1 MSAPTI
7 SAAQAVG
14 EYLQFPDD
22 LAKITAFRKKLEK
35 EKASIDAR
43 LKSGVKEQLDATR
56 DGLRKVFGTRNN
68 IQTVKDELVTV
79 DRLCSDPQN
88 QVATFDQISRVSIVH
103 RNFERVEEMVNN
115 LIDMNTHLD
124 MLEDM
129 LTADSQDIL
138 GPAPNLLRAHYQI
151 RRLESFR
158 NETMHMAKK
167 SSADVRN
174 TLKQQF
180 ERLDGLIEG
189 FEQYVLALARNILMI
204 CMEGNVETVVKLV
217 KIAEIEGLE
226 DQKAIAIKLVKK
238 AAKMDAAA
246 KFRSMQADARVIKH
260 YTSKIRKCITESIQ
274 TTFDEAYA
282 SNGNNAA
289 AFLENV
295 DWLYQDL
302 IHIETDVVP
311 CFPQSWEIFNH
322 YVKEYHKA
330 FDATLKK
337 IVASEP
343 EASVLLALNQ
353 TIKDYKKKMKELE
366 IPPELLLPPLLDGRE
381 QDLIEDYLRLIIKK
395 LEEWTE
401 NLMKTEVASFT
412 QREEPPETNSDG
424 LYGMQG
430 AVILFQMVN
439 QQVDLAME
447 SGQGLILARTI
458 EEVNR
463 VMRGVQ
469 TRWLQLVDAE
479 YKRFAEKPD
488 EVPGGL
494 VEYCIALANDQL
506 KSADSTESLSARIEP
521 LVSDKYRVPIHDH
534 LNDAIDGFLDVAKKC
549 QQTLIDIVFNDL
561 RPALKQL
568 FQPPWYDGVIAQVVE
583 TIRDYMS
590 DYNAYLNQ
598 TLVELLAEDLID
610 AFLVAYLN
618 ALANAPKLK
627 IPQALDRMRND
638 IDDAYKLFGQ
648 YKKLEELEPR
658 MQVLDMVLSMLEA
671 SQSLVFLSYYSFAKV
686 YGPNIAFVENILKA
700 RGDLDRSGVS
710 EVMESIKRK
719 VQEEDLTDPEVPTIM
734 KKVTVQSGLS
744 RLLNRS

>member
-68 IQTVKDELVTV
+68 VQTVKDELETV

-88 QVATFDQISRVSIVH
+88 QIATFDQISRVSIVH

-174 TLKQQF
+174 TLRKQF

-189 FEQYVLALARNILMI
+189 FEQYILALARNILII
-204 CMEGNVETVVKLV
+204 CMEGNAETVVKLV
-217 KIAEIEGLE
+217 KIAEIEGHE

-274 TTFDEAYA
+274 STFDEAFT
-282 SNGNNAA
+282 SNGSNPA
-289 AFLENV
+289 AFLENL

-302 IHIETDVVP
+302 IHVETDVVP
-311 CFPQSWEIFNH
+311 CFPQSWDIFTH

-330 FDATLKK
+330 LDAMLKK

-343 EASVLLALNQ
+343 EASALLAINS
-353 TIKDYKKKMKELE
+353 TIKDYKKKMRELE
-366 IPPELLLPPLLDGRE
+366 IPSELLVPPLLDGKE
-381 QDLIEDYLRLIIKK
+381 QDLIEDYLKLIIRK

-401 NLMKTEVASFT
+401 NLMKTEIASFT

-424 LYGMQG
+424 LYGTQG

-447 SGQGLILARTI
+447 SGQGLILARTV
-458 EEVNR
+458 EEINR

-469 TRWLQLVDAE
+469 TRWLKLIDTEFKKFV
-479 YKRFAEKPD
+479 EKPE

-506 KSADSTESLSARIEP
+506 KSADSTETLSARIEP
-521 LVSDKYRVPIHDH
+521 LVSDKYRLPIHDH

-549 QQTLIDIVFNDL
+549 QQTLIDLILNDL
-561 RPALKQL
+561 KPAIKQL
-568 FQPPWYDGVIAQVVE
+568 FQPSWYDGITAQIVE
-583 TIRDYMS
+583 TIRDYMF
-590 DYNAYLNQ
+590 DYNTYLNQ
-598 TLVELLAEDLID
+598 TLVELLTEDLID
-610 AFLVAYLN
+610 TFLVAYLN
-618 ALANAPKLK
+618 ALANAPKMK
-627 IPQALDRMRND
+627 FPQALTRMRTD
-638 IDDAYKLFGQ
+638 IDDLYKLFGQ
-648 YKKLEELEPR
+648 YKKLDELEPR

-686 YGPNIAFVENILKA
+686 YGPNIAFVENLLKA

-719 VQEEDLTDPEVPTIM
+719 VQEENLTDPAEPTIM
-734 KKVTVQSGLS
+734 KKVTVQGALS